1 MKYIFYFLCVL
12 PILVKA
18 QTEKARIF
26 SVDEFILQ
34 VKQFHPIARQANIQI
49 EKAKADVQNAR
60 GGFDPTF
67 NFSADKKTFDGTNY
81 YYYNNPELKIP
92 TPLPID
98 VKAGLED
105 NGGKY
110 LTTETTAGQTS
121 YLGVEI
127 ALGKGLLTDK
137 RRTVLKQAK
146 IFQNLSEQEKLKTIN
161 DLLFDA
167 YVAYCQWAGA
177 FLQVETYK
185 QYAVVAFNRL
195 KILKISFD
203 NGDKSAADTVEAFVQ
218 WQNYQMQQTDALIKW
233 NAASL
238 ELSNFLWVDHDSAY
252 ILPSNFLPDTI
263 QFNKRIMPMP
273 LDQLIS
279 QALAENPSLKSY
291 NYKLDALEAEKK
303 LKFQSMLPTL
313 NVKANMLNKGYNV
326 FNGVESGYLQN
337 NYKYG
342 VDFKMP
348 LFLREGRG
356 DYKKAKLK
364 IEETNLEY
372 QSKKWQ
378 VENKIKNYY
387 SEASLLSQQLSTAQ
401 NNLINYEFLLRNE
414 LLKFKNGESSLFM
427 INSRESKVIEM
438 QQKIIE
444 LKVKYDKARYATEWS
459 AGLLK

>member
-1 MKYIFYFLCVL
+1 MKYIFYFLCVF
-12 PILVKA
+12 PALVNA
-18 QTEKARIF
+18 QTEKTRIF
-26 SVDEFILQ
+26 SIDEFILQ
-34 VKQFHPIARQANIQI
+34 VKQFHPVAKQANIQI
-49 EKAKADVQNAR
+49 EKARADVQNAR
-60 GGFDPTF
+60 GGFDPIL
-67 NFSADKKTFDGTNY
+67 NFSADKKTFNGTNY

-92 TPLPID
+92 TQLPID

-110 LTTETTAGQTS
+110 LTTEATAGQTS
-121 YLGVEI
+121 YLGIEM

-137 RRTVLKQAK
+137 RRTALKQAK
-146 IFQNLSEQEKLKTIN
+146 IFQNLSEQERLKAMN

-167 YVAYCQWAGA
+167 YVAYWQWTGA
-177 FLQVETYK
+177 FQQVETYK

-218 WQNYQMQQTDALIKW
+218 WQNYQMQQTDALIKL
-233 NAASL
+233 NSSLL
-238 ELSNFLWVDHDSAY
+238 ELSNYLWLDNDSAY
-252 ILPSNFLPDTI
+252 TLPPNFLPDTV
-263 QFNKRIMPMP
+263 QFDKSVIPMP

-291 NYKLDALEAEKK
+291 NYKLDVLEAEKK

-326 FNGVESGYLQN
+326 FTGVESGYLQN

-342 VDFKMP
+342 IDFKMP

-387 SEASLLSQQLSTAQ
+387 SEASLLLQQLSAAQ
-401 NNLINYEFLLRNE
+401 SNLNNYEFLLRNE
-414 LLKFKNGESSLFM
+414 LLKFKSGESSLFM

-438 QQKIIE
+438 RQKIIE
-444 LKVKYDKARYATEWS
+444 LKIKYNKAKYATEWI